1 MALTT
6 ETTIRT
12 SPLLWLGV
20 AAPLLR
26 HLFIYSL
33 GIATPGYSA
42 RRDFLSELS
51 AFDAPYG
58 VLMGLFGVGLV
69 GLMMIVAAFGLY
81 RAIDDRPLANLTAC
95 LVGLSGLGFVF
106 VALAPCDPACIP
118 LESSLRMQVH
128 LLGGL
133 VGMGAEVTAALA
145 FGAGALMRRKI
156 GALDATSLVL
166 GIVGLLALFML
177 FAQPMELAGNS
188 GLVQRVVQGSGD
200 LWLLMLCWSYA
211 RRMRV
216 A

>member
-6 ETTIRT
+6 KTAKRT
-12 SPLLWLGV
+12 SAFLWLGV

-26 HLFIYSL
+26 HLFIYSI
-33 GIATPGYSA
+33 GFATPGYSA

-51 AFDAPYG
+51 AFDAPYA

-81 RAIDDRPLANLTAC
+81 RAITDRPLASLTAC
-95 LVGLSGLGFVF
+95 LVGISGLGFVF
-106 VALAPCDPACIP
+106 VALAPCDPACIA
-118 LESSLRMQVH
+118 LESSLRMEVH
-128 LLGGL
+128 LLGG
-133 VGMGAEVTAALA
+133 VAGMGAEVTAALA

-156 GALDATSLVL
+156 GTLDATSLVL
-166 GIVGLLALFML
+166 GVVGLLALVIL
-177 FAQPMELAGNS
+177 FAQPAEFAGNS

-200 LWLLMLCWSYA
+200 LWLLLLCWSYA